1 MEHTEAE
8 LENFRRQWR
17 EEVSAKAKPK
27 ASRTTQESQAPV
39 RTVTGESSKGP
50 KKTGAAGA
58 GAGAPPSYARPLHEG
73 WDEIEPRTYHDLPEK
88 ELGRKLDDDVYGMT
102 VAGSSK
108 EPSSALD
115 HYEKA
120 VEKETQGRLGD
131 SVSLYRKAFKMD
143 GRVHEAYKKKYFPP
157 SAFAGLKQTISNPNP
172 PNAPVTVPSTAHHS
186 LHGLPASMSELMKEF
201 SQLSIP
207 HEEPPTDLS
216 PSPPCPISE
225 IPEEILEEILLRTA
239 IADVASFT
247 RLAQVCK
254 RMAYLT
260 MTEDRIWK
268 RVVEGHEYGFGGM
281 HYRYTCN
288 VDGSPLLNASGMA
301 LSDTYSYTTP
311 RIPAPLL
318 SIPLVPSYPSYR
330 HMFRTRPRIR
340 FNGCYI
346 STVNYTR
353 PGLSSPTQITW
364 NSPVLIVTYY
374 RYLRLFRDG
383 TAISLLTTAEPAD
396 VVHHLTK
403 ENMQGQYGHGGALPA
418 AVMKDAL
425 RGRWRLSGDP
435 FRGALAEE
443 TNTLDSEL
451 GFAAAGQTGSGVKG
465 TAAASSAAAPEE
477 QEQEAEGDLHIE
489 TDGAVPKYVY
499 RMQFS
504 LGSAGRGARNN
515 KLVWKGYWSWNR
527 LTDDWGEFG
536 LKNDKAFYWS
546 RVRSF
551 GRGT

>member
-1 MEHTEAE
+1 
-8 LENFRRQWR
+8 
-17 EEVSAKAKPK
+17 
-27 ASRTTQESQAPV
+27 
-39 RTVTGESSKGP
+39 
-50 KKTGAAGA
+50 
-58 GAGAPPSYARPLHEG
+58 
-73 WDEIEPRTYHDLPEK
+73 
-88 ELGRKLDDDVYGMT
+88 MT
-102 VAGSSK
+102 
-108 EPSSALD
+108 D
-115 HYEKA
+115 
-120 VEKETQGRLGD
+120 
-131 SVSLYRKAFKMD
+131 
-143 GRVHEAYKKKYFPP
+143 
-157 SAFAGLKQTISNPNP
+157 
-172 PNAPVTVPSTAHHS
+172 
-186 LHGLPASMSELMKEF
+186 F

-207 HEEPPTDLS
+207 REEPPTDLS
-216 PSPPCPISE
+216 PPPPCPIAE
-225 IPEEILEEILLRTA
+225 LPEEILEEILLRTA

-268 RVVEGHEYGFGGM
+268 RVVEGPEYGFAGM

-288 VDGSPLLNASGMA
+288 VDGSPLLDASEMA
-301 LSDTYSYTTP
+301 LSTDSQN
-311 RIPAPLL
+311 IPTSL
-318 SIPLVPSYPSYR
+318 SIPLTPPYPSYR

-383 TAISLLTTAEPAD
+383 TAISLLTTAEPTD

-403 ENMQGQYGHGGALPA
+403 ENLQGQYGHGGALPA

-489 TDGAVPKYVY
+489 TEGAVPKYVY

-536 LKNDKAFYWS
+536 LKNDRAFYWS